1 MSKSTLSNLRDH
13 SSGSRAPGAKGASLD
28 AIGILE
34 TLGWT
39 AAIVAL
45 DQMSKAAQ
53 IVVLQAEWNDMLGS
67 VIKIAGSTADVQAA
81 LDAGL
86 EAATRM
92 HPSSDP
98 SQPSKSL
105 IRLINRP
112 DEQALRAILSPDEY
126 NVLIEQSVVK
136 NPDDSH
142 QETTKQHPVPQDPN
156 SSIENRETKSM
167 STNSQALGFIETQGF
182 TAVFEAID
190 TACKAASVEV
200 VGKEKLGGGYVTVV
214 IRGDV
219 AAVNAAVEAAKPRVE
234 GLGKLIACH
243 VIARP
248 SSAALGLLP
257 K

>member
-1 MSKSTLSNLRDH
+1 MSKSTLSNVAEWTSGADH
-13 SSGSRAPGAKGASLD
+13 HGGSID
-28 AIGILE
+28 ALGIFE
-34 TLGWT
+34 TLGWA

-45 DQMSKAAQ
+45 DHMAKAAHV
-53 IVVLQAEWNDMLGS
+53 VVLQAEWNDMLGS
-67 VIKIAGSTADVQAA
+67 VIKIAGGTSDVQSA
-81 LDAGL
+81 LEAGL
-86 EAATRM
+86 RVANSM
-92 HPSSDP
+92 HPQTDSS
-98 SQPSKSL
+98 SAQKSL
-105 IRLINRP
+105 VRLINRP

-136 NPDDSH
+136 RPLNLST
-142 QETTKQHPVPQDPN
+142 ETPSSN
-156 SSIENRETKSM
+156 SLGEQATMAS
-167 STNSQALGFIETQGF
+167 NSQALGFIETQGF

-219 AAVNAAVEAAKPRVE
+219 AAVNAAIEAAKPRVE

-248 SSAALGLLP
+248 SEAALSLLP

>member
-1 MSKSTLSNLRDH
+1 MKPSTLSDRSEWMDA
-13 SSGSRAPGAKGASLD
+13 SGSSIALES

-34 TLGWT
+34 TLGW
-39 AAIVAL
+39 AAAMVAL
-45 DQMSKAAQ
+45 DQMAKAANVQ
-53 IVVLQAEWNDMLGS
+53 VVQAEWNDMLGS
-67 VIKIAGSTADVQAA
+67 VIKIAGSTSDVQSA
-81 LDAGL
+81 LDAGWRVAN
-86 EAATRM
+86 EM
-92 HPSSDP
+92 HPGSGPDSVP
-98 SQPSKSL
+98 KTM

-136 NPDDSH
+136 RPRNPLQDSS
-142 QETTKQHPVPQDPN
+142 HPVPQKANQP
-156 SSIENRETKSM
+156 M
-167 STNSQALGFIETQGF
+167 TNQSQALGFIETQGF

-219 AAVNAAVEAAKPRVE
+219 AAVNAAIAAAKPRVE

-248 SSAALGLLP
+248 SEAALALLP

>member
-1 MSKSTLSNLRDH
+1 MNKGTLSNPSEWINPIDFK
-13 SSGSRAPGAKGASLD
+13 SQSLD
-28 AIGILE
+28 AIGLLE
-34 TLGWT
+34 TLGWA

-53 IVVLQAEWNDMLGS
+53 IIVLQAEWNDMLGS
-67 VIKIAGSTADVQAA
+67 VIKIAGSTSHVQSA
-81 LDAGL
+81 LEAGL
-86 EAATRM
+86 TAAKAM
-92 HPSSDP
+92 HPPADATSAP
-98 SQPSKSL
+98 KS
-105 IRLINRP
+105 IVRLINRP

-126 NVLIEQSVVK
+126 SVLIEQSVVK
-136 NPDDSH
+136 RPRASSHATTSSDSFGD
-142 QETTKQHPVPQDPN
+142 EKQMA
-156 SSIENRETKSM
+156 S
-167 STNSQALGFIETQGF
+167 NSQALGFIETQGF

-219 AAVNAAVEAAKPRVE
+219 AAVNAAIEAAKPRIE

-248 SSAALGLLP
+248 SEAALGLLP

>member
-1 MSKSTLSNLRDH
+1 MSKSTLTNVAEWTGGAEHRG
-13 SSGSRAPGAKGASLD
+13 GSID
-28 AIGILE
+28 ALGIFE
-34 TLGWT
+34 TLGWA

-45 DQMSKAAQ
+45 DHMAKAAHV
-53 IVVLQAEWNDMLGS
+53 VVLQAEWNDMLGS
-67 VIKIAGSTADVQAA
+67 VIKIAGTTSDVQSA
-81 LDAGL
+81 LEAGL
-86 EAATRM
+86 RVANAM
-92 HPSSDP
+92 HPQTDP
-98 SQPSKSL
+98 SSAPKSL
-105 IRLINRP
+105 VRLINRP

-136 NPDDSH
+136 RPVNLST
-142 QETTKQHPVPQDPN
+142 ETPSSN
-156 SSIENRETKSM
+156 SLGEQ
-167 STNSQALGFIETQGF
+167 STMASNSQALGFIETQGF

-219 AAVNAAVEAAKPRVE
+219 AAVNAAIEAAKPRVE

-248 SSAALGLLP
+248 SEAALSLLP

>member
-1 MSKSTLSNLRDH
+1 MTSSSLSNPSDWI
-13 SSGSRAPGAKGASLD
+13 GSENETRN

-39 AAIVAL
+39 ATVVAL
-45 DQMSKAAQ
+45 DQMAKTAE

-67 VIKIAGSTADVQAA
+67 VVKIAGSTSNVQSA

-86 EAATRM
+86 EIANRM
-92 HPSSDP
+92 HPPSRTSSGP
-98 SQPSKSL
+98 IST

-112 DEQALRAILSPDEY
+112 DTQSLRAILSPAEY
-126 NVLIEQSVVK
+126 NILIEQSVVK
-136 NPDDSH
+136 QPRYTSSSTHSPRLFGDH
-142 QETTKQHPVPQDPN
+142 DPMAN
-156 SSIENRETKSM
+156 H
-167 STNSQALGFIETQGF
+167 SQALGFIETQGF

-219 AAVNAAVEAAKPRVE
+219 AAVNAAIEAAKPRVE

-248 SSAALGLLP
+248 SEAALSLLP

>member
-1 MSKSTLSNLRDH
+1 MNKSTLSN
-13 SSGSRAPGAKGASLD
+13 RADWINFTDAKGASWD
-28 AIGILE
+28 AVGILE
-34 TLGWT
+34 TLGWA

-45 DQMSKAAQ
+45 DHMAKSAH
-53 IVVLQAEWNDMLGS
+53 IVVVQAEWNDMLGS
-67 VIKIAGSTADVQAA
+67 VIKIAGSTSDVQSA
-81 LDAGL
+81 L
-86 EAATRM
+86 EAGMKVANEM
-92 HPSSDP
+92 HPTADSTSFP
-98 SQPSKSL
+98 KSMS
-105 IRLINRP
+105 RLINRP

-136 NPDDSH
+136 SPRTSLY
-142 QETTKQHPVPQDPN
+142 ETTN
-156 SSIENRETKSM
+156 SDSLGENRPM
-167 STNSQALGFIETQGF
+167 ANHSQALGFIETQGF

-190 TACKAASVEV
+190 TACKSASVEV

-219 AAVNAAVEAAKPRVE
+219 AAVNAAVEAAKPRIE

-248 SSAALGLLP
+248 SEAALALLP

>member
-1 MSKSTLSNLRDH
+1 MDTLAADESYD
-13 SSGSRAPGAKGASLD
+13 SP

-45 DQMSKAAQ
+45 DAMAKSSS
-53 IVVLQAEWNDMLGS
+53 IRVIQAEWNDMLGS
-67 VIKIAGSTADVQAA
+67 VIKIQGSISDVQNA
-81 LDAGL
+81 LDVGGKT
-86 EAATRM
+86 AASFFP
-92 HPSSDP
+92 HSPSGNTHVLLLPRPASDAMNV
-98 SQPSKSL
+98 
-105 IRLINRP
+105 IV
-112 DEQALRAILSPDEY
+112 SPAEY
-126 NVLIEQSVVK
+126 NVLIEQNVVK
-136 NPDDSH
+136 LPR
-142 QETTKQHPVPQDPN
+142 KI
-156 SSIENRETKSM
+156 SSNEPGSESM
-167 STNSQALGFIETQGF
+167 SSTTLNTMALGFIETQGF

-190 TACKAASVEV
+190 TACKSASVEV

-219 AAVNAAVEAAKPRVE
+219 AAVNAAIEAAKPRIE

-248 SSAALGLLP
+248 SAAALGLLP

>member
-1 MSKSTLSNLRDH
+1 MTNSTVPKNAVSKSSL
-13 SSGSRAPGAKGASLD
+13 ASLDDWLGIHESPINTVD

-45 DQMSKAAQ
+45 DQMSKAAEL
-53 IVVLQAEWNDMLGS
+53 IVLQAEWNDMLGS
-67 VIKIAGSTADVQAA
+67 VIKIAGSTSHVQSA
-81 LDAGL
+81 LEVGL
-86 EAATRM
+86 QTANQM
-92 HPSSDP
+92 HPKSDP
-98 SQPSKSL
+98 ASASKSMV
-105 IRLINRP
+105 RLINRP

-136 NPDDSH
+136 RPRVIVHDSTSSCPSS
-142 QETTKQHPVPQDPN
+142 EN
-156 SSIENRETKSM
+156 SNMASI
-167 STNSQALGFIETQGF
+167 SQALGFIETQGF

-190 TACKAASVEV
+190 TACKAAAVEV

-219 AAVNAAVEAAKPRVE
+219 AAVNAAIEAAKPRVE

-248 SSAALGLLP
+248 SEAALGLLP